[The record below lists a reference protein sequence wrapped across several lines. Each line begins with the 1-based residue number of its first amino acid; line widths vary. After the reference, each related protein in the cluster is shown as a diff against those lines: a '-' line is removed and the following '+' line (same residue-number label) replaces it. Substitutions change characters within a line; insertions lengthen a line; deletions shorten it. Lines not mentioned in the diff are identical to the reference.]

1 MLRER
6 YAENGL
12 TLPRNLLAAPRR
24 KRSAMNDTPSGI
36 AVTRAESG
44 QKLLQWLRRRL
55 DVPQGQLHKWI
66 RTGQIR
72 VNGGRVKAFV
82 PVQEGDI
89 IRLPPFCRDLTGTNS
104 RPAPSARP
112 LPPIIARDPDVLVL
126 NKPAG
131 LPTQSGSGHDD
142 SVAARLAAQ
151 EPGAAFHPAPVH
163 RLDRD
168 TSGVLLVGRTF
179 AALRALGEALRD
191 HAAVKEYIA
200 WVHGRWPWADIRLL
214 RHALRKEGPAG
225 HEKMQA
231 HPWRTPPPGSR
242 EALLLARPLQT
253 GDQSSLLH
261 IRLLTGRTHQ
271 IRVQMQATGFPL
283 IGDGKYGSP
292 ARGQRLLLHAVRLV
306 LPDGRAFACLPDWPS
321 PWSPPA
327 LPSPFPPCPQ
337 PLHMS
342 PAEPPQAALRS

>member
-1 MLRER
+1 MTTGAVFAPQPPCR
-6 YAENGL
+6 
-12 TLPRNLLAAPRR
+12 APRA
-24 KRSAMNDTPSGI
+24 SIAAMNDTLSGI
-36 AVTRAESG
+36 AVSRAESG
-44 QKLLQWLRRRL
+44 QKLLQWLKRRL

-72 VNGGRVKAFV
+72 VNGGRVKAFAI
-82 PVQEGDI
+82 VQEGDI
-89 IRLPPFCRDLTGTNS
+89 IRLPPFCRDLSVAAS
-104 RPAPSARP
+104 RPAPAALP
-112 LPPIIARDPDVLVL
+112 LPPILACEPDVLVL

-168 TSGVLLVGRTF
+168 TSGVLLAGRTF

-191 HAAVKEYIA
+191 HTAVKEYIA
-200 WVHGRWPWADIRLL
+200 WVQGRWPWADIRLL
-214 RHALRKEGPAG
+214 RHALRKEGPEG
-225 HEKMQA
+225 REKMRA
-231 HPWRTPPPGSR
+231 YSWRTPPPGSK
-242 EALLLARPLQT
+242 EALLLARPLQIR
-253 GDQSSLLH
+253 DQDSLLH
-261 IRLLTGRTHQ
+261 VRLLTGRTHQ

-306 LPDGRAFACLPDWPS
+306 LPDGRAFACLPDWPA
-321 PWSPPA
+321 PWNLA
-327 LPSPFPPCPQ
+327 TLPSPFPPCPQ
-337 PLHMS
+337 PLRL
-342 PAEPPQAALRS
+342 PLADAPRSVERQHYS